1 MERNVKIVIG
11 VIACL
16 IGICFICSNY
26 YLSLKHE
33 VFDDM
38 NKLYYEQK
46 VAINEELS
54 EIVAEGND
62 NDSSENEVV
71 TEPVHNEEENN
82 NNEPPIENTEPTTVP
97 PAEVESYIGY
107 LSIPKI
113 DLNRGFYS
121 INSKQNNVNKNIYVH
136 PASTFP
142 SDSNNLILAS
152 HSGTSSISYFKNLY
166 KLVLDDDIYLEY
178 NSIKYHYKIKDIY
191 KVTKNGSV
199 GLRINKN
206 ISTLTLITCT
216 KNDKNSQT
224 VYIAEIVK

>member
-62 NDSSENEVV
+62 DESSENEVV

-82 NNEPPIENTEPTTVP
+82 NNEPPLPQ
-97 PAEVESYIGY
+97 
-107 LSIPKI
+107 
-113 DLNRGFYS
+113 LNGD
-121 INSKQNNVNKNIYVH
+121 
-136 PASTFP
+136 STSF
-142 SDSNNLILAS
+142 SCYD
-152 HSGTSSISYFKNLY
+152 GWYKMGSYFY
-166 KLVLDDDIYLEY
+166 KPQSRYTPHWQ
-178 NSIKYHYKIKDIY
+178 S
-191 KVTKNGSV
+191 
-199 GLRINKN
+199 
-206 ISTLTLITCT
+206 
-216 KNDKNSQT
+216 
-224 VYIAEIVK
+224 

>member
-1 MERNVKIVIG
+1 MKRNVKIIIG
-11 VIACL
+11 VITCV
-16 IGICFICSNY
+16 IGLSFLLSNY

-46 VAINEELS
+46 VAINDAP
-54 EIVAEGND
+54 I
-62 NDSSENEVV
+62 EVV
-71 TEPVHNEEENN
+71 DEENN
-82 NNEPPIENTEPTTVP
+82 EMNSEIETNEETENEEPVVQEPTNDVSVT
-97 PAEVESYIGY
+97 VESYIGY
-107 LSIPKI
+107 LNIPKI

-121 INSKQNNVNKNIYVH
+121 ISSSQNNVNKNIYVH

-142 SDSNNLILAS
+142 SDSNNLILAA

-166 KLVLDDDIYLEY
+166 KLELEDDIYLEY

-191 KVTKNGSV
+191 NVSKNGSV

-206 ISTLTLITCT
+206 VSTLTLITCT

-224 VYIAEIVK
+224 IYISELVK